1 MKKEK
6 DIFGKVTFDVPEG
19 YFKDLQA
26 RLEAIPS
33 HSAPSLGF
41 ARRIQPYLALAACFL
56 GILIVGNAVLR
67 GTAGEAGSSDLYYNE
82 IVYADLI
89 PVTQPDEIFQTVPA
103 EQDSLTDDDV
113 IDWLIASGTSTELI
127 EYTGLI
133 AQK

>member
-6 DIFGKVTFDVPEG
+6 DIFGEVAFDVPEG

-26 RLEAIPS
+26 RLDAIPS
-33 HSAPSLGF
+33 HNAPSLGF
-41 ARRIQPYLALAACFL
+41 ARRFQPYLALAACFI
-56 GILIVGNAVLR
+56 GILIVGNVVLR
-67 GTAGEAGSSDLYYNE
+67 GTTGETGSSDLYYNE

-89 PVTQPDEIFQTVPA
+89 PVTQPDEIFQTAPA
-103 EQDSLTDDDV
+103 EQDSLTDEDV
-113 IDWLIASGTSTELI
+113 IDWLIASGTSTEMI

>member
-6 DIFGKVTFDVPEG
+6 DIFGEVAFDVPEG

-41 ARRIQPYLALAACFL
+41 A
-56 GILIVGNAVLR
+56 
-67 GTAGEAGSSDLYYNE
+67 AGETGSSDLYYNE

-89 PVTQPDEIFQTVPA
+89 PVTQPDEIFQTAPA
-103 EQDSLTDDDV
+103 EQDSLTDEDV
-113 IDWLIASGTSTELI
+113 IDWLIASGTSTEMI

>member
-6 DIFGKVTFDVPEG
+6 DIFGKVAFDVPEG

-26 RLEAIPS
+26 QLEAIPS
-33 HSAPSLGF
+33 QEEPSHGF
-41 ARRIQPYLALAACFL
+41 ARKVQPYLALAACFL
-56 GILIVGNAVLR
+56 GILLVGNAVLR
-67 GTAGEAGSSDLYYNE
+67 GTAGDAESSDLYYNE

-89 PVTQPDEIFQTVPA
+89 PVTQPDAIFQTASA
-103 EQDSLTDDDV
+103 EQDTISDEDV